1 MTASLSRVQ
10 VVEGREISVALVFEH
25 ETKGQRVLFGTGL
38 AATHLAV
45 ETTRIGANR
54 PFVVAGPRHED
65 VLARARLTDAVRYG
79 WIVEHVPAEVAAD
92 ARAAAH
98 AADADLLIA
107 IGGGSATGLA
117 KAIALTSALP
127 IIAVPT
133 TFAGSEATDVWGV
146 TENGRKRT
154 GNDPRV
160 LPAVVVYDAD
170 LFAGLPPSLAVASGL
185 NAVAHAIDSMWAP
198 RADPIDAALAMA
210 GLRALRTGLPGVV
223 AGDTDATEQTL
234 FGSYLAAVAFAS
246 AGSGLHHKI
255 CHVLG
260 GAFGLPHAPTHAI
273 VLPHV
278 LAFNAPFAATAS
290 ARISAAL
297 GADDAPDGLH
307 RLCTSIDAP
316 TALREIGLR
325 EDDIEP
331 AVALIL
337 PEVPPTNPRPVDAAS
352 LETVLRGAW
361 LGSEPRPTGT
371 EGMS

>member
-1 MTASLSRVQ
+1 M
-10 VVEGREISVALVFEH
+10 ALAFEH
-25 ETKGQRVLFGTGL
+25 ETKAQRVLFGTGL
-38 AATHLAV
+38 AASHLAV
-45 ETTRIGANR
+45 ETKRVGANR
-54 PFVVAGPRHED
+54 PFVVASARHQEL
-65 VLARARLTDAVRYG
+65 VERAGLTDAVRYG
-79 WIVEHVPAEVAAD
+79 RIVEHVPADVAAE

-98 AADADLLIA
+98 ASDADLLIS

-127 IIAVPT
+127 IVAVPT
-133 TFAGSEATDVWGV
+133 TFAGSEATDVWGA

-154 GNDPRV
+154 GSDPRV

-170 LFAGLPPSLAVASGL
+170 LFAGLPSSLAVASGL

-198 RADPIDAALAMA
+198 RADPIDAALAMEGLQA
-210 GLRALRTGLPGVV
+210 LSTGLRGVV
-223 AGDTDATEQTL
+223 AGDADATEQTL
-234 FGSYLAAVAFAS
+234 YGSYLAAVAFAS

-260 GAFGLPHAPTHAI
+260 GAFGLPHAATHAI

-290 ARISAAL
+290 ARIASAL
-297 GADDAPDGLH
+297 GAENASDGLD
-307 RLCTSIDAP
+307 RLRTSVDAP
-316 TALREIGLR
+316 TALRDIGLR

-337 PEVPPTNPRPVDAAS
+337 PEVPPNNPRPVDAAS
-352 LETVLRGAW
+352 LTAVLHDAW
-361 LGSEPRPTGT
+361 SGSDPRPTRT
-371 EGMS
+371 EGAP

>member
-1 MTASLSRVQ
+1 M
-10 VVEGREISVALVFEH
+10 ALVFEH
-25 ETKGQRVLFGTGL
+25 ETKAQRVLFGTGL
-38 AATHLAV
+38 AATHLAA
-45 ETTRIGANR
+45 ETKRIGAYR
-54 PFVVAGPRHED
+54 PFVVASARHED
-65 VLARARLTDAVRYG
+65 LMARAGLTDAIRYG
-79 WIVEHVPAEVAAD
+79 EIVEHVPADIAAD
-92 ARAAAH
+92 AQAAAH
-98 AADADLLIA
+98 AAGADLLIA

-127 IIAVPT
+127 IAAVPT
-133 TFAGSEATDVWGV
+133 TFAGSEATDVWGL

-154 GNDPRV
+154 GSDPRV

-170 LFAGLPPSLAVASGL
+170 LFAGLPSSLAVASGL

-198 RADPIDAALAMA
+198 RVDPIDAGLAME

-223 AGDTDATEQTL
+223 AGDIDATEQTL
-234 FGSYLAAVAFAS
+234 YGSYLAAVAFAS

-260 GAFGLPHAPTHAI
+260 GAFRLPHAATHAI

-290 ARISAAL
+290 ARIADAL
-297 GADDAPDGLH
+297 GSDDASDGLD
-307 RLCTSIDAP
+307 RLCTRVDAP
-316 TALREIGLR
+316 RALGEIGLR

-337 PEVPPTNPRPVDAAS
+337 PEVPPSNPRPVDAAS
-352 LETVLRGAW
+352 LTVVLHGAW
-361 LGSEPRPTGT
+361 SGSDPRLTWT
-371 EGMS
+371 EGAP

>member
-1 MTASLSRVQ
+1 MT
-10 VVEGREISVALVFEH
+10 LVFEH

-45 ETTRIGANR
+45 ETKRIGANR
-54 PFVVAGPRHED
+54 PFVVAGARHED
-65 VLARARLTDAVRYG
+65 LLARARLTDAVRYG
-79 WIVEHVPAEVAAD
+79 GIVEHVPAEVAAD

-98 AADADLLIA
+98 AAGADLLIA

-117 KAIALTSALP
+117 KAIAVTSALP

-146 TENGRKRT
+146 TEDGRKRT

-170 LFAGLPPSLAVASGL
+170 LFAGLPRSLAVASGL

-210 GLRALRTGLPGVV
+210 GLRALRTGLPGVL

-278 LAFNAPFAATAS
+278 LAFNAPFAATAGAS
-290 ARISAAL
+290 IAAAL
-297 GADDAPDGLH
+297 GADDASDGLH
-307 RLCTSIDAP
+307 QLRTSIDAP
-316 TALREIGLR
+316 TALRDLGLR

-337 PEVPPTNPRPVDAAS
+337 PEVPPNNPRPVDAAS

-371 EGMS
+371 EGRS